1 MERGTLK
8 WITWVFAVL
17 IAVVAALMAAG
28 TLRRPGSIT
37 LPDPNTAPDPGGSG
51 LSGGGALT
59 VVEVTPETVREAVA
73 TLARPVTYRR
83 TVTVEQFWSGGS
95 TSYEANVAVS
105 GPWTRT
111 DRTMPDGRIRHVIT
125 GPESV
130 CVWYNAEDNVYT
142 GPVGEITADHEQP
155 IPTYERVLE
164 LEEILAADYREAS
177 GVTCIYVEARE
188 GEYVTRYWISVET
201 GLLTAAEKLL
211 DGETVYRMAS
221 LALSQAEVTAEDFT
235 LPDGRVLAEP

>member
-1 MERGTLK
+1 MERRTLK
-8 WITWVFAVL
+8 RITWSFAVL
-17 IAVVAALMAAG
+17 LTVVIAMMVAG

-37 LPDPNTAPDPGGSG
+37 LPDPNTAPDQ
-51 LSGGGALT
+51 SGGELDSGALT

-73 TLARPVTYRR
+73 TLARPATYRR
-83 TVTVEQFWSGGS
+83 TVTVEQFWRGGNA
-95 TSYEANVAVS
+95 SYEASVAVS

-111 DRTMPDGRIRHVIT
+111 DRAMPDGRVRHVIT

-130 CVWYNAEDNVYT
+130 YIWYNNEDKVYT
-142 GPVGEITADHEQP
+142 GAVGEITADHEQP
-155 IPTYERVLE
+155 IPTYERVLQ

-177 GVTCIYVEARE
+177 GVTCIYVEAQE
-188 GEYVTRYWISVET
+188 AQYVTRYWISVET

-221 LALSQAEVTAEDFT
+221 LSLSQAEVTAEDFT
-235 LPDGRVLAEP
+235 LPGGQALLEP